1 MDDKSRNIMAG
12 AALGACLGAVVG
24 WVIARRGQGGDE
36 NALVE
41 LDRGRALSLLWAV
54 IGVVRLIM
62 ELDAVAE

>member
-1 MDDKSRNIMAG
+1 MDDKSRNVIAG
-12 AALGACLGAVVG
+12 ATLGACLGAVVG
-24 WVIARRGQGGDE
+24 WAVARRGQGGNE

-62 ELDAVAE
+62 ELDTAAE